1 VKGKLKCGFARKSWM
16 TNFSAVLF
24 LSLLL
29 AGAAQAQPACSAPP
43 AAGGTNVALTSAAA
57 SPELEP
63 ARLALDQAATVTLHP
78 VGEVRFVTAP
88 EKRGNASSFGGMLA
102 VDVREAGTYQVG
114 LSTGA
119 WIDVL
124 KDGAAVASTAHDHG
138 AECSGLR
145 KMVSFALTP
154 GRHVIQLSG
163 NRDETIRVTVSRKQ

>member
-1 VKGKLKCGFARKSWM
+1 MRKFAAALS
-16 TNFSAVLF
+16 

-29 AGAAQAQPACSAPP
+29 ATAALAQPACPVPP
-43 AAGGTNVALTSAAA
+43 AGWGTNVVLTSAAA

-63 ARLALDQAATVTLHP
+63 ARLPLDQAATVTLHP
-78 VGEVRFVTAP
+78 GSEVRFAAAP
-88 EKRGNASSFGGMLA
+88 EKPGSAGSYGGMLA
-102 VDVREAGTYQVG
+102 VDVHEAGTYQVA
-114 LSTGA
+114 LSASA

-124 KDGAAVASTAHDHG
+124 KDGMAVASAAHDHG

-163 NRDETIRVTVSRKQ
+163 NKDETIRVMVSRK